1 MAENQKQTKVLVQ
14 LAALLQSLPTHPNH
28 RGHTEARMARK
39 HVNHTGKLLPPP
51 SFLLVTITS
60 RTANNN
66 AGSSSDTKGYR
77 QAAHSPYFRPLRLP
91 TGEGKGF
98 LKLNPFAG

>member
-51 SFLLVTITS
+51 SFTLVTITS
-60 RTANNN
+60 RTITIMQAHQVTQKVTDRLHIHLFQ
-66 AGSSSDTKGYR
+66 ATKAPDWR
-77 QAAHSPYFRPLRLP
+77 
-91 TGEGKGF
+91 GKRV
-98 LKLNPFAG
+98 P